1 MTTTFKATAITAT
14 TAVLT
19 AVALSQDSVDWLDF
33 PFGFAISSLAVT
45 GWLLAVRRPD
55 NSIGWI
61 LSLAGASLRGIRCG
75 ACDWRLG
82 RINRIGGAF
91 SSVALFAALGLVLG
105 PLLVMFPTGSPPT
118 PRWWWVV

>member
-61 LSLAGASLRGIRCG
+61 LSLAGL
-75 ACDWRLG
+75 
-82 RINRIGGAF
+82 
-91 SSVALFAALGLVLG
+91 LFAASGAVPVIGGWAGSTELGELS
-105 PLLVMFPTGSPPT
+105 LLSLCSRPWGSCWD
-118 PRWWWVV
+118 RCW